1 MDARRANQ
9 VWLAGGIAAIVLLVL
24 GTWFLLISPKLS
36 GADAVQ
42 AEADDVNIQL
52 LRLNKEVAKLAA
64 QDKKRA
70 TYQASVDELAANL
83 PESYGEPDFLRMLHT
98 AGAATNVTISN
109 FTAGDPAAS
118 TTVTTAVEV
127 PITLTATGTQS
138 NLDKFLVNLQ
148 SVQDRA
154 VLLKSVSLS
163 SNTDADSTGKLN
175 ADLNLT
181 AFCTTAK
188 IDDSDKKPIGSD
200 VCKAG
205 A

>member
-1 MDARRANQ
+1 MDAKRANQ

-36 GADAVQ
+36 DTDAVQ

-70 TYQASVDELAANL
+70 TYQASVDELADNL
-83 PESYGEPDFLRMLHT
+83 PESYGEPDFLRMLQT
-98 AGAATNVTISN
+98 VGASTNVMISN

-138 NLDKFLVNLQ
+138 NLDKFLISLQ

-154 VLLKSVSLS
+154 ILLKSVSLS
-163 SNTDADSTGKLN
+163 SNTDAENAGKLN
-175 ADLNLT
+175 AGLNLT

-188 IDDSDKKPIGSD
+188 IDDSGDKPIGSD
-200 VCKAG
+200 VCKATS
-205 A
+205 

>member
-9 VWLAGGIAAIVLLVL
+9 VWLAGGIAAIILLVL

-36 GADAVQ
+36 DTDAVQ

-64 QDKKRA
+64 EDKKRA
-70 TYQASVDELAANL
+70 THQASVDELAANL
-83 PESYGEPDFLRMLHT
+83 PESYGEPDFLRMLQT
-98 AGAATNVTISN
+98 TGAATNVTISN

-118 TTVTTAVEV
+118 ATVPTAVEV

-138 NLDKFLVNLQ
+138 NVDKFLVSLQ

-154 VLLKSVSLS
+154 VLVTSVSLS
-163 SNTDADSTGKLN
+163 SSTDADNAGRLN

-188 IDDSDKKPIGSD
+188 IDDSDGKPTGSD
-200 VCKAG
+200 ACKAG
-205 A
+205 S